1 MPSVLKISA
10 FIATSLDGFIARPD
24 GNIDWLTDPAYEIPK
39 QDFGYQN
46 FMDSVD
52 VLVMG
57 RHTFEK
63 VLTFDEWPYA
73 GKPTVVL
80 SNSQALIPDEL
91 SEKVEVMLGSPAD
104 VVGNLSRRG
113 FRHVYLDGGL
123 TIQGFLRDNLVD
135 ELTITRIP
143 ILLGQGLPLFG
154 GMDHDIRFEHV
165 RTTGYPNGFV
175 QSMYRV
181 KTPSLPDSS
190 FLNHDATTTG
200 PTLIP

>member
-39 QDFGYQN
+39 QDFGYQI

-63 VLTFDEWPYA
+63 VLTFEEWPY
-73 GKPTVVL
+73 GTKPVVVL
-80 SNSQALIPDEL
+80 SHIQALIPDEL
-91 SEKVEVMLGSPAD
+91 ASKVEVLSGTPAD
-104 VVGNLSRRG
+104 IVGNLSKRG
-113 FRHVYLDGGL
+113 FRHVYLDGGK

-154 GMDHDIRFEHV
+154 DMSHDTRLEHV

-175 QSMYRV
+175 QSIYRV
-181 KTPSLPDSS
+181 TTSQVEFSTPA
-190 FLNHDATTTG
+190 HA
-200 PTLIP
+200 